1 MAFRSRR
8 GGAGRRRVRSMR
20 GRRRRSMRRRSVNPA
35 KRIAKR
41 RNRLVGDRM

>member
-1 MAFRSRR
+1 MAYGKRR
-8 GGAGRRRVRSMR
+8 GSA
-20 GRRRRSMRRRSVNPA
+20 GRRRRSKRDRRRRSSSRRVNPA